1 MYDDIAYNKENPMK
15 GVIMNRPNGTNVYKG
30 VPKDY
35 TNKTVTPG
43 QFPMMQNPVP
53 VCTRVIPKWLIKE
66 PH

>member
-1 MYDDIAYNKENPMK
+1 MMYDDIAYNKENPMK

-43 QFPMMQNPVP
+43 QFPMMKNPVL
-53 VCTRVIPKWLIKE
+53 V
-66 PH
+66 